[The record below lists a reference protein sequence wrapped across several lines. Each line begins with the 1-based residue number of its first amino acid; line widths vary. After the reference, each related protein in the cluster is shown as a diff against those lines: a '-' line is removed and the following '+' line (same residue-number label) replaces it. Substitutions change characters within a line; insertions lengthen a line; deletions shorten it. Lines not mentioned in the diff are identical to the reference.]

1 MRRIWGLNPIFSLLL
16 ACAVWLAASV
26 MVPIRDADAKAGAEQ
41 GIDAVFVMDVS
52 YSMNETDKEGIAAEV
67 VNMFMD
73 MSDSERTRIGFVAYN
88 DKIVASEPLTS
99 LALPGQKE
107 KLKRKVGSL
116 RRYGYT
122 DLGLG
127 LKKGADIATAGTGKS
142 GKPFII
148 LLSDGGTDFG
158 NTYTGRTV
166 ADSNKDVERVIRQ
179 AKTKGYPIY
188 TIGLNHDGSVNEK
201 QLEQIASETGGSTY
215 MTSSAEDLP
224 EIFNRIFADQI
235 QSVLVPIAAVTA
247 TGGMQEVKVS
257 LPNSSMSE
265 ANIILLSQNPLK
277 ESQIYYSSKN
287 VRFFK
292 SGKYTLMKI
301 VEPQKGELLLKFRG
315 TASDVVKVNLL
326 GSYNMKAGADLASK
340 EAIKGQPTAFAS
352 RLYTFQGKALEDKD
366 IYHNLQAELIVKD
379 RKTNQE
385 VRVPMD
391 SNGAGFTAEYRFPVS
406 GTYDWKVVMNGP
418 HFFRETV
425 GSHLDIT
432 NKAPLST
439 GLTAIEISKED
450 GEAKLDFSR
459 YFTDPNGDE
468 LTYKIAANHR
478 EEQIEAHVDGTWL
491 ILSPLR
497 SGSAVLTITATDP
510 EGGTVTGDLTIAI
523 SSVWDRYLIIGG
535 CVLAALIAAG
545 ALFVLLRPKPAFTGR
560 LEGYFLNTASGNEVP
575 VKYWPLTSLG
585 KARRVSLQQ
594 LFARLDV
601 NEPLPEAAH
610 IVFEAGK
617 NGTLRVKHRTN
628 CTVAKGRTPL
638 KPNHTESLE
647 YNDKLYITFEDG
659 ITEIELRF
667 KAVKPGSVS
676 YADPAAFQ
684 ARN

>member
-1 MRRIWGLNPIFSLLL
+1 MRRIWGFNPIISLLL
-16 ACAVWLAASV
+16 ACAVWLAASA
-26 MVPIRDADAKAGAEQ
+26 MIPIRYADAKAGSEQ

-127 LKKGADIATAGTGKS
+127 LKKGADIATGGTGKG

-166 ADSNKDVERVIRQ
+166 ADSNKDVERVIHQ

-188 TIGLNHDGSVNEK
+188 TVGLNHDGSVNEQ
-201 QLEQIASETGGSTY
+201 QLEQIASETGGSSY

-247 TGGMQEVKVS
+247 TGGMQEVKVN

-301 VEPQKGELLLKFRG
+301 AEPKKGELLLKFRG
-315 TASDVVKVNLL
+315 TAGGVVKVNLL
-326 GSYNMKAGADLASK
+326 GSYNMKAGAELTSA

-352 RLYTFQGKALEDKD
+352 RLHSFQGKALADKD
-366 IYHNLQAELIVKD
+366 VYRNLEAELVIKD
-379 RKTNQE
+379 RKTNKE
-385 VRVPMD
+385 ERVQMD
-391 SNGAGFTAEYRFPVS
+391 NNGAGFTAEYQFRVS
-406 GTYDWKVVMNGP
+406 GAYDWKVVMNGP
-418 HFFRETV
+418 YFFRETA

-432 NKAPLST
+432 NKAPLAT
-439 GLTAIEISKED
+439 GLTSIEISKED

-468 LTYKIAANHR
+468 LTYKIAAGKR
-478 EEQIEAHVDGTWL
+478 EDRIEARVDGTWL
-491 ILSPLR
+491 FLSPLR
-497 SGSAVLTITATDP
+497 SGSAVLTVTATDP
-510 EGGTVTGDLTIAI
+510 EGGTVTGDLNITIT
-523 SSVWDRYLIIGG
+523 SVWDRYLIIGG
-535 CVLAALIAAG
+535 CALAALIAAG
-545 ALFVLLRPKPAFTGR
+545 VLFALLRPKPAFTGR

-601 NEPLPEAAH
+601 NEPLPEAAN

-638 KPNHTESLE
+638 KPNHTEILE

-676 YADPAAFQ
+676 YADPSALQ
-684 ARN
+684 AR